1 VSKLFKTLSVLA
13 VLVSGAAFAS
23 ERCNTGNGY
32 GYGYHP
38 ASSVDTYDNDDGIT
52 QVVVAPPPAPAGHY
66 EIRQVR
72 TFVPG
77 HWMFIRRGHH
87 MVKTFNPSHYELVSQ
102 RVWVNDLPYRYTQVA
117 PPPPVQSQGGVTFG
131 LSFNGLST

>member
-1 VSKLFKTLSVLA
+1 VSKLFKTLPVLA

-23 ERCNTGNGY
+23 ERCHTGNGY
-32 GYGYHP
+32 GDGYHP
-38 ASSVDTYDNDDGIT
+38 ASSVDTYDNDYGVT
-52 QVVVAPPPAPAGHY
+52 QVVVAPPAPAGHY
-66 EIRQVR
+66 ELRQVR

-87 MVKTFNPSHYELVSQ
+87 LVKTFAYPHYELVSQ
-102 RVWVNDLPYRYTQVA
+102 RVWVNDYQRYTQVA

-131 LSFNGLST
+131 LSFNG